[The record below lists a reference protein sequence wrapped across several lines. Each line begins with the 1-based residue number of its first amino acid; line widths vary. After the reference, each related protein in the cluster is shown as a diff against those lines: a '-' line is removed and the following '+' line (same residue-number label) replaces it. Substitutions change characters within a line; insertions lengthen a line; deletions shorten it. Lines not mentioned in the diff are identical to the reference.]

1 MKIFHAKHVCF
12 RKILLYLHSNIKIM
26 RETFLERKD
35 NKNSL
40 LKKTILFL
48 CIEHGEHSISALSDA
63 IGASVPTVTKLI
75 GELIDEGFM
84 IDLGKSGTSGGRRPS
99 IYGLNPEAGYFVGV
113 DIRNTHA
120 CVAVTDFKGGLIT
133 FRDDIPFKMLANEE
147 SVHNIA
153 SSIREFISQE
163 NIEWNKIMG
172 LGVSIP
178 GRVNPVTGYANNY
191 SFDEHRPI
199 SRILEEDLGIHIVL
213 ENDSRAMTYGEY
225 LGGGLKEKNMLYVNV
240 SWGLG
245 IIADGRLY
253 YGTSGF
259 SGEFGHFPLLD
270 NGQICR
276 CGKLGCLETGAS
288 GSALVRM
295 IGEKLA
301 DGRASSLAAKY
312 KAEGKVNLKDIF
324 EAIRNEDTLA
334 IETVEK
340 IGTNL
345 GKGLAGLINI
355 FNPQLVVI
363 GGKMA
368 VAAGDYL
375 MLPIRTAIK
384 RHVLNI
390 ANQDTSIKLTKLR
403 QKAAPIGAALLV
415 RSRILGML

>member
-1 MKIFHAKHVCF
+1 
-12 RKILLYLHSNIKIM
+12 M

-35 NKNSL
+35 NKNTL
-40 LKKTILFL
+40 LKKSILFL

-75 GELIDEGFM
+75 GELMDEGFM
-84 IDLGKSGTSGGRRPS
+84 TDLGKSGTSGGRRPS
-99 IYGLNPEAGYFVGV
+99 IYGLNPDAGYFVGV
-113 DIRNTHA
+113 DLRNTHA
-120 CVAVTDFKGGLIT
+120 CVAVTDFKGGLLA
-133 FRDDIPFKMLANEE
+133 FKDDIAFKMSATEE
-147 SVHNIA
+147 AVHDIA
-153 SSIREFISQE
+153 ALIREFVSRE

-178 GRVNPVTGYANNY
+178 GRVNPLTGYSNNY
-191 SFDEHRPI
+191 SFDEHRTI
-199 SRILEEDLGIHIVL
+199 TRILEEDLGIHVVL

-245 IIADGRLY
+245 MGIIADGRLY

-270 NGQICR
+270 NGQMCR
-276 CGKLGCLETGAS
+276 CGKIGCLETGAS

-295 IGEKLA
+295 IGEKLSA
-301 DGRASSLAAKY
+301 GRASVLAAKY
-312 KAEGKVNLKDIF
+312 KAEGKVSLIDIF
-324 EAIRNEDTLA
+324 DAVRSEDTLA

-340 IGTNL
+340 LGTNL

-363 GGKMA
+363 GGKVA

-390 ANQDTSIKLTKLR
+390 ANQDTTIKLTKLR
-403 QKAAPIGAALLV
+403 QKAAPMGAALLV

>member
-1 MKIFHAKHVCF
+1 
-12 RKILLYLHSNIKIM
+12 M

-35 NKNSL
+35 NKNTL
-40 LKKTILFL
+40 IKKTILFL

-63 IGASVPTVTKLI
+63 VGASVPTVTKLI

-120 CVAVTDFKGGLIT
+120 CIAVTDFKGGLIT
-133 FRDDIPFKMLANEE
+133 FKDDIPFKMLPNEE
-147 SVHNIA
+147 SIHSIA
-153 SSIREFISQE
+153 SSIREFISHE

-178 GRVNPVTGYANNY
+178 GRVNPVTGYSNNY
-191 SFDEHRPI
+191 SFDDNRPI

-240 SWGLG
+240 SWGLGMG

-295 IGEKLA
+295 ITDKLA
-301 DGRASSLAAKY
+301 EGRASSLAAKF
-312 KAEGKVNLKDIF
+312 KAEGKVNLNDIF
-324 EAIRNEDTLA
+324 DAVRNEDTLA

-363 GGKMA
+363 GGKVA

>member
-1 MKIFHAKHVCF
+1 
-12 RKILLYLHSNIKIM
+12 M
-26 RETFLERKD
+26 RETFLEKKD

-40 LKKTILFL
+40 LKKTILYL
-48 CIEHGEHSISALSDA
+48 CIEHGEHSIAAISEA
-63 IGASVPTVTKLI
+63 IGASVPTATKLI
-75 GELIDEGFM
+75 GELMDEGFM

-99 IYGLNPEAGYFVGV
+99 IYGLNPEAGYFLGV

-120 CVAVTDFKGGLIT
+120 SVAVTDFKGGLIT
-133 FRDDIPFKMLANEE
+133 FQDSIPFKMEANEDA
-147 SVHNIA
+147 VHRVA
-153 SSIREFISQE
+153 ASIREFITQE
-163 NIEWNKIMG
+163 HIEWNKIMG
-172 LGVSIP
+172 LGISIP
-178 GRVNPVTGYANNY
+178 GRVNPVTGYSNSY
-191 SFDEHRPI
+191 SFDAKRPI
-199 SRILEEDLGIHIVL
+199 SAILAEDLNLHVVL

-225 LGGGLKEKNMLYVNV
+225 LGGGLKEKNMLFVNV

-245 IIADGRLY
+245 MGMILNGRLY
-253 YGTSGF
+253 YGTSGY

-270 NGQICR
+270 NGQMCR
-276 CGKLGCLETGAS
+276 CGKIGCLETGAS

-295 IGEKLA
+295 IGEKLSS
-301 DGRASSLAAKY
+301 GRASSLAAKY
-312 KAEGKVNLKDIF
+312 KAEGRVNLNDIF
-324 EAIRNEDTLA
+324 KAIQSEDILA

-340 IGTNL
+340 VGTNL

-355 FNPQLVVI
+355 FNPELVVI

-390 ANQDTSIKLTKLR
+390 ANQDTAIKLSQLK

-415 RSRILGML
+415 RSRMLGIL

>member
-1 MKIFHAKHVCF
+1 
-12 RKILLYLHSNIKIM
+12 M

-35 NKNSL
+35 NKNTL
-40 LKKTILFL
+40 IKKTILFL

-63 IGASVPTVTKLI
+63 VGASVPTVTKLI

-99 IYGLNPEAGYFVGV
+99 IYGLNSEAGYFVGV

-120 CVAVTDFKGGLIT
+120 CVAVTDFKGGLIA
-133 FRDDIPFKMLANEE
+133 FKDDIPFKMLANEE
-147 SVHNIA
+147 SIHNIA
-153 SSIREFISQE
+153 SSIREFISRA

-178 GRVNPVTGYANNY
+178 GRVNPVTGYSNNY
-191 SFDEHRPI
+191 SFDDNRPI

-225 LGGGLKEKNMLYVNV
+225 LGGGLKEKNMLFVNV
-240 SWGLG
+240 SWGLGMG

-295 IGEKLA
+295 ITDNLA
-301 DGRASSLAAKY
+301 AGGASSLAPKF
-312 KAEGKVNLKDIF
+312 KAEGKVNLNDIF
-324 EAIRNEDTLA
+324 EAVRNEDTLA
-334 IETVEK
+334 IETVEQ

-363 GGKMA
+363 GGKVA

-390 ANQDTSIKLTKLR
+390 ANQDTSITKLR

>member
-1 MKIFHAKHVCF
+1 
-12 RKILLYLHSNIKIM
+12 M
-26 RETFLERKD
+26 RNTFLERKD

-40 LKKTILFL
+40 LKKNILFL

-75 GELIDEGFM
+75 GELMDEGFM

-99 IYGLNPEAGYFVGV
+99 IYGLNPEAGYFIGV
-113 DIRNTHA
+113 ELRNSHA
-120 CVAVTDFKGGLIT
+120 CIAVTDFKGGLISFKDDLP
-133 FRDDIPFKMLANEE
+133 FRMTASEPAVHDLA
-147 SVHNIA
+147 SK
-153 SSIREFISQE
+153 IREYISKE
-163 NIEWNKIMG
+163 NLEWNRIMG
-172 LGVSIP
+172 LGISMT
-178 GRVNPVTGYANNY
+178 GRVNPVTGYSNTY
-191 SFDEHRPI
+191 SFDEHRTI
-199 SRILEEDLGIHIVL
+199 SRILEEDLGIHVAL

-225 LGGGLKEKNMLYVNV
+225 LGGGLKEKNMLFVNV

-245 IIADGRLY
+245 MGIIADGKLY

-259 SGEFGHFPLLD
+259 SGEFGHFPILD
-270 NGQICR
+270 NGQMCR
-276 CGKLGCLETGAS
+276 CGKVGCLETGAS
-288 GSALVRM
+288 GSAIVRM
-295 IGEKLA
+295 ISEKLA
-301 DGRASSLAAKY
+301 SGRASVLQTKFKS
-312 KAEGKVNLKDIF
+312 EGKVNLNDIF
-324 EAIRNEDTLA
+324 DAVKTEDTLT
-334 IETVEK
+334 IETIEK

-363 GGKMA
+363 GGKVA

-390 ANQDTSIKLTKLR
+390 ANQDTTIKLTKLR

>member
-1 MKIFHAKHVCF
+1 
-12 RKILLYLHSNIKIM
+12 M
-26 RETFLERKD
+26 RETFLEKKD

-40 LKKTILFL
+40 LKKTILYL
-48 CIEHGEHSISALSDA
+48 CIERGEHSIAAISEA
-63 IGASVPTVTKLI
+63 IGASVPTATKLI
-75 GELIDEGFM
+75 GELMEEGFM

-99 IYGLNPEAGYFVGV
+99 IYGLNPDAGYFLGV

-120 CVAVTDFKGGLIT
+120 SVAVTDFKGGLLT
-133 FRDDIPFKMLANEE
+133 FRDDIPFQMEANEE
-147 SVHNIA
+147 AVHRVA
-153 SSIREFISQE
+153 SSIREFINKE
-163 NIEWNKIMG
+163 NLDWNRIMG

-178 GRVNPVTGYANNY
+178 GRVNPVTGYSNSY
-191 SFDEHRPI
+191 SFDPARPI
-199 SRILEEDLGIHIVL
+199 SDILAEDLNVHVVL

-225 LGGGLKEKNMLYVNV
+225 LGGGLKEKNMLFVNV

-245 IIADGRLY
+245 MGMIMDGRLY
-253 YGTSGF
+253 YGTSGY

-270 NGQICR
+270 NGQMCR

-288 GSALVRM
+288 GSAMVRM
-295 IGEKLA
+295 IGEALSA
-301 DGRASSLAAKY
+301 GRVSSLARKY
-312 KAEGKVNLKDIF
+312 KAEGRVNLNDVFAAIKSEDI
-324 EAIRNEDTLA
+324 LA

-355 FNPQLVVI
+355 FNPELVVI
-363 GGKMA
+363 GGKLA

-390 ANQDTSIKLTKLR
+390 ANQDTTIKLSQLK
-403 QKAAPIGAALLV
+403 QKAAPFGASLLV
-415 RSRILGML
+415 RSRMLGIL

>member
-1 MKIFHAKHVCF
+1 
-12 RKILLYLHSNIKIM
+12 M
-26 RETFLERKD
+26 RETFLEKKD

-48 CIEHGEHSISALSDA
+48 CIEKGEHSIAAISEA
-63 IGASVPTVTKLI
+63 IGASVPTATKLI

-99 IYGLNPEAGYFVGV
+99 IYGLNPGAGYFLGV

-120 CVAVTDFKGGLIT
+120 SVAVTDFKGGLVT
-133 FRDDIPFKMLANEE
+133 FRDDIPFHMEPNEQAL
-147 SVHNIA
+147 HQMA
-153 SSIREFISQE
+153 SSIREYIDKE
-163 NIEWNKIMG
+163 NLEWNRIMG

-178 GRVNPVTGYANNY
+178 GRVNPVTGYSNSY
-191 SFDEHRPI
+191 SFDPSRPI
-199 SRILEEDLGIHIVL
+199 SDILAEDLNIHVVL

-225 LGGGLKEKNMLYVNV
+225 LGGGLKEKNMLFVNV

-245 IIADGRLY
+245 MGMIMDGHLY
-253 YGTSGF
+253 YGTSGY

-270 NGQICR
+270 NGRMCR
-276 CGKLGCLETGAS
+276 CGKVGCLETEAS

-295 IGEKLA
+295 IGEQLKA
-301 DGRASSLAAKY
+301 GRASSLAARFQSN
-312 KAEGKVNLKDIF
+312 GRVNLNDIF
-324 EAIRNEDTLA
+324 SAIRSEDILA

-355 FNPQLVVI
+355 FNPELVVI
-363 GGKMA
+363 GGKVA

-390 ANQDTSIKLTKLR
+390 ANQDTTIKLTQLK
-403 QKAAPIGAALLV
+403 QKAAPFGASLLV
-415 RSRILGML
+415 RSRMLGIL